1 GHEATVNVTGN
12 GWWALFRNPD
22 QLALLQPTCHW
33 SPAPSRS
40 SCATTLPSRC
50 SSDGSWRTR
59 TSVASAC
66 RRGRSSG
73 SCSAQRTT
81 THPSFISPTSWTS
94 PGRRIPTCPSGPG
107 STSAWERRWPDSS
120 WRLPS
125 PPCFA
130 GFHGWSWWP
139 SHDGSPL
146 TSSEGWESSGSG
158 SESQGARG
166 LAIGD
171 RRVGRSRRDARSRHD
186 APRATFAPDLEHRN
200 EALTREHLAVP
211 EELEER
217 GEEQDNP

>member
-1 GHEATVNVTGN
+1 VIAEMLGVPSSDRHLLRPWSAEICLMYELNPSEEYAGRAVNASVEFSDYLRMLSRERRADPQEDLISALAQVVEEGQRLTEDELIGTCVLLLNAGHEASVNVTGN

-94 PGRRIPTCPSGPG
+94 PG
-107 STSAWERRWPDSS
+107 
-120 WRLPS
+120 
-125 PPCFA
+125 
-130 GFHGWSWWP
+130 
-139 SHDGSPL
+139 
-146 TSSEGWESSGSG
+146 
-158 SESQGARG
+158 
-166 LAIGD
+166 
-171 RRVGRSRRDARSRHD
+171 
-186 APRATFAPDLEHRN
+186 
-200 EALTREHLAVP
+200 
-211 EELEER
+211 
-217 GEEQDNP
+217 